1 MRVGGSGTW
10 GHAVTTRDG
19 AGPGLSGVPRRPEF
33 PGAQPWVPDRLTPG
47 SVGRGLQECRG
58 CDLWEQATQAVPGT
72 GAADADLVLLG
83 EQPGDQED
91 RAGEPFVGPAG
102 GFSTGHSRTPA
113 STRTGRSART
123 PYTTSAGRAPAA
135 SNGSTSRRARGRSR
149 RAGPWMVAELDLVR
163 PSGLV
168 VLGATAGKAVYGS
181 SFRVGATRGTRQ
193 EFSDLLP
200 GGTAPAHRPA
210 WVLPTVHPSAV
221 LRSRDR
227 DADYAAFVSDLIV
240 AAGLLGPS

>member
-1 MRVGGSGTW
+1 M
-10 GHAVTTRDG
+10 
-19 AGPGLSGVPRRPEF
+19 PRRPEF
-33 PGAQPWVPDRLTPG
+33 TGAQPWVPDRLTPA
-47 SVGRGLQECRG
+47 SVGRGLRECRG

-102 GFSTGHSRTPA
+102 RLLDRALADAGIDPDRTFRTNAVHHFRWSGTRGKQRIHQSPSTWQV
-113 STRTGRSART
+113 
-123 PYTTSAGRAPAA
+123 AA
-135 SNGSTSRRARGRSR
+135 C
-149 RAGPWMVAELDLVR
+149 GPWMVAELDLVR

-193 EFSDLLP
+193 EFPDLLP

-227 DADYAAFVSDLIV
+227 AADYAAFVSDLIV
-240 AAGLLGPS
+240 AAGLLGPR

>member
-1 MRVGGSGTW
+1 M
-10 GHAVTTRDG
+10 
-19 AGPGLSGVPRRPEF
+19 PRRPEF
-33 PGAQPWVPDRLTPG
+33 TGAQPWVPDRLTPA
-47 SVGRGLQECRG
+47 SVGRGLRECRG

-102 GFSTGHSRTPA
+102 RLLDRALADAGIDPDRTFRTNAVHHFRWSGTRGKQRIHQSPSTWQV
-113 STRTGRSART
+113 
-123 PYTTSAGRAPAA
+123 AA
-135 SNGSTSRRARGRSR
+135 C
-149 RAGPWMVAELDLVR
+149 GPWMVAEFDLVR

-193 EFSDLLP
+193 EFPDLLP

-240 AAGLLGPS
+240 AAGLLGPR